1 MRNLPQIKANIILI
15 EDIQTIIKSTIGKYV
30 GCQLTEDM
38 RLKIQNEI
46 ENLLVDKNYDKE
58 KIFFT
63 LDFNQ

>member
-1 MRNLPQIKANIILI
+1 MRNLPQITANIILI
-15 EDIQTIIKSTIGKYV
+15 EDIQTTIKSTINKYV

-63 LDFNQ
+63 LNFNQ

>member
-1 MRNLPQIKANIILI
+1 
-15 EDIQTIIKSTIGKYV
+15 
-30 GCQLTEDM
+30 M

-63 LDFNQ
+63 LNFN